1 MDAVSPHTSI
11 RLGMGSE
18 NLKSIATGRPILRDV
33 LVCGS
38 WNVKGLSDLKFCEII
53 RHMQEFDLDI
63 LCLQETWVSGSSV
76 KIEDGYGGYVW
87 QRRWHKIMGRSG
99 FHCLSKVC

>member
-1 MDAVSPHTSI
+1 M
-11 RLGMGSE
+11 
-18 NLKSIATGRPILRDV
+18 RDV

-63 LCLQETWVSGSSV
+63 LCLQETRAEDKWAIREFPRMGCTKVHPRTAAANINV
-76 KIEDGYGGYVW
+76 KSNLLV
-87 QRRWHKIMGRSG
+87 
-99 FHCLSKVC
+99 L